1 MMYLRKKPSVRF
13 EQNVGFFTVWKLV
26 TPLDFVEYI
35 NKMGGNT
42 AEITSISKSLYS
54 VDDP

>member
-42 AEITSISKSLYS
+42 AEITSI
-54 VDDP
+54 